1 MVDIQFSVTFA
12 TMKSNIL
19 LVLLFLSY
27 TLVSCNSADKQL
39 HQRMYKKLMRI
50 KAEDKAYISQPSTME
65 IDSIVN
71 FFEDCRDDETLPT
84 AYYLA
89 GRVHHDFQEPEQALR
104 YYQLSLD
111 HLSSHQDP
119 HLHSLIHSQLSSLFL
134 SQQLSEEALKHIRL
148 AYHYDKMQ
156 KDTVGMIFDLRDMGN
171 IHRSNEEDDS
181 CLFFLNDALSLAQII
196 NDQDLTA
203 DIQSQIAA
211 YHLQKGNVNLCHQYI
226 TPILNSSDTDN
237 ISGIYSIAADMYKL
251 SGRMDSAIFYYRKI
265 EEAGNPYARQE
276 AFKALTNFFISKG
289 NSHEALRYAQ
299 LYEEATDSI
308 QEITSTETVSR
319 IHAMYNYQKQMSENA
334 RLRLS
339 NARRRNIIICA
350 SAIMV
355 CLLLILYAIWQ
366 KYRYNKTE
374 LALQMKKLKE
384 LQDQQPSLSEVSAKE
399 SLYTLHQTYI
409 YTRIQQ
415 LIGQEKVMSYTD
427 WLQLENAIH
436 QVYEHF
442 MPKLTSVCK
451 LSTQERHVCL
461 LIKTGISPVN
471 IATLTARSK
480 QAINNTRSRLFE
492 RTFRRK
498 GSPSEWDH
506 FILEL

>member
-211 YHLQKGNVNLCHQYI
+211 YHLQKGNVNL
-226 TPILNSSDTDN
+226 
-237 ISGIYSIAADMYKL
+237 
-251 SGRMDSAIFYYRKI
+251 
-265 EEAGNPYARQE
+265 
-276 AFKALTNFFISKG
+276 
-289 NSHEALRYAQ
+289 
-299 LYEEATDSI
+299 
-308 QEITSTETVSR
+308 
-319 IHAMYNYQKQMSENA
+319 
-334 RLRLS
+334 
-339 NARRRNIIICA
+339 
-350 SAIMV
+350 
-355 CLLLILYAIWQ
+355 
-366 KYRYNKTE
+366 
-374 LALQMKKLKE
+374 
-384 LQDQQPSLSEVSAKE
+384 
-399 SLYTLHQTYI
+399 
-409 YTRIQQ
+409 
-415 LIGQEKVMSYTD
+415 
-427 WLQLENAIH
+427 
-436 QVYEHF
+436 
-442 MPKLTSVCK
+442 
-451 LSTQERHVCL
+451 
-461 LIKTGISPVN
+461 
-471 IATLTARSK
+471 
-480 QAINNTRSRLFE
+480 
-492 RTFRRK
+492 
-498 GSPSEWDH
+498 
-506 FILEL
+506 